1 LAKRSELAVTKGLSG
16 LVLGLLL
23 LGGCNKA
30 STTDADNPYG
40 GLDDAIRAWKTDV
53 SAADPS
59 CRRAPA
65 GAKCESFE
73 VSCKAQ
79 RVITPEDQGHGVTAK
94 LVAHMSWSG
103 FDERGAA
110 QPVSAAAQFTKAG
123 GAWTRA
129 EAKPV
134 NPETC
139 ADLVAQK

>member
-1 LAKRSELAVTKGLSG
+1 VIKLTPGLA
-16 LVLGLLL
+16 LGLILL
-23 LGGCNKA
+23 AGCSKGA
-30 STTDADNPYG
+30 KTEADPYA
-40 GLDDAIRAWKTDV
+40 GLDDAIRAWKTEV
-53 SAADPS
+53 AAADPS

-79 RVITPEDQGHGVTAK
+79 RMITPDDQAKGVVAK

-110 QPVSAAAQFTKAG
+110 QPDSAAALFQKANG
-123 GAWTRA
+123 TWSRQAA
-129 EAKPV
+129 QAV

-139 ADLVAQK
+139 ADLPGLK

>member
-1 LAKRSELAVTKGLSG
+1 MTKVLAGLA
-16 LVLGLLL
+16 LGLIL
-23 LGGCNKA
+23 LGGCSKA
-30 STTDADNPYG
+30 AKTDADNPYA

-59 CRRAPA
+59 CRRAPT
-65 GAKCESFE
+65 GEKCESFE

-79 RVITPEDQGHGVTAK
+79 RVITPEDQGQGVTAK

-103 FDERGAA
+103 FDEHGAA
-110 QPVSAAAQFTKAG
+110 QPVSAPVLFTKSN
-123 GAWTRA
+123 GAWTRT

-139 ADLVAQK
+139 ADLIAAVP